1 MWNNF
6 WLLTQFAGALGRLWL
21 PAESGEW
28 VLPRAAWCPP
38 WLCCCSCS
46 YWSGEWVS
54 ASSCLVPAFIML
66 LFLFLLVF
74 TFFFLSGNCLQNLRI
89 LSPRCN
95 GAAII
100 LFRRR
105 GFFFS
110 LVAPGHL
117 HSSLSAGPGT
127 PPRKK
132 VSTGIYRPPKL
143 LTK

>member
-1 MWNNF
+1 MGECF
-6 WLLTQFAGALGRLWL
+6 LLLGARLDY
-21 PAESGEW
+21 
-28 VLPRAAWCPP
+28 V
-38 WLCCCSCS
+38 
-46 YWSGEWVS
+46 VV
-54 ASSCLVPAFIML
+54 LVPIGL
-66 LFLFLLVF
+66 HLFLFIRRM
-74 TFFFLSGNCLQNLRI
+74 SAKLRI

-105 GFFFS
+105 GFIFS

-132 VSTGIYRPPKL
+132 VSTGIHRPPKL